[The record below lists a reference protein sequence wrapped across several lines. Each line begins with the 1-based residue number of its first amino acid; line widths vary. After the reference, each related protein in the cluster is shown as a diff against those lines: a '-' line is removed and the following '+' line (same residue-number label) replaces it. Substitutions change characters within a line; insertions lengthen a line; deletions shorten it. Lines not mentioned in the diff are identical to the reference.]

1 METAVSVLEQHWR
14 DVDISRVVA
23 SLPPSASLH
32 QLSSCLTAAIQSQVA
47 ARHQTQL
54 ARALQH
60 STHLQLHQA
69 RLTQE
74 SLRLDITDR
83 SVCVGCGKRFVSLSA
98 FARRPDGQLL
108 HYSCAFD

>member
-1 METAVSVLEQHWR
+1 MSVLEQHWR
-14 DVDISRVVA
+14 ELDISRVIA

-47 ARHQTQL
+47 ARHQSQL
-54 ARALQH
+54 LRALQH
-60 STHLQLHQA
+60 STHLQLQQA
-69 RLTQE
+69 RVSRE
-74 SLRLDITDR
+74 SVRLDITER
-83 SVCVGCGKRFVSLSA
+83 SLCVGCGKRFVSLSA